1 MHATHLHPRRA
12 LAAAMAVL
20 ALALTAIAFPARL
33 GDAEW
38 GLGRDDQTAA
48 SPTATVSGSPAA
60 AANDPLPSPL
70 AQLPTSVRWPPP
82 R

>member
-1 MHATHLHPRRA
+1 MHATHLHPCRA

-20 ALALTAIAFPARL
+20 ALALASIVLPARL
-33 GDAEW
+33 GD
-38 GLGRDDQTAA
+38 GDLGPGDGDQTALA
-48 SPTATVSGSPAA
+48 PGATVSDSSAV

>member
-20 ALALTAIAFPARL
+20 ALALATIALPARL
-33 GDAEW
+33 DDGSL
-38 GLGRDDQTAA
+38 GLGGADQSAPSAA
-48 SPTATVSGSPAA
+48 ATVSGSPAA